1 MSRRKK
7 KSWRSWNP
15 PQQPHKTAKTNLR
28 PKRPCRQQW
37 ANAIILLLLSLSLLV
52 LLAIHLL
59 TNAPYFSEKLLAY
72 FPYRSSHQASTQFG
86 VGFFHGMAM
95 VPTLVGLGAIGIRV
109 HAWLFP
115 ECDNCS
121 ADFLATVSLILI
133 FPLLWL
139 VVMFEIV
146 MPVLDLLRA
155 ALGGVVL
162 DWRTRTSRGKG
173 GTPYSNGSFFG
184 VMLGFGC
191 LFVWASI
198 KNEQGRHPT
207 KAKMPSSKSRRK
219 R

>member
-7 KSWRSWNP
+7 NSWRSWNP

-28 PKRPCRQQW
+28 PQRPCRQQW
-37 ANAIILLLLSLSLLV
+37 AKAIILLLLSLSLLV
-52 LLAIHLL
+52 LLAIHLAI
-59 TNAPYFSEKLLAY
+59 NPYYFSEILMAS
-72 FPYRSSHQASTQFG
+72 FPNRSSYPHSTRFG
-86 VGFFHGMAM
+86 LGVYHGMAM

-121 ADFLATVSLILI
+121 AETLATIALTLI

-139 VVMFEIV
+139 VVTMEIV
-146 MPVLDLLRA
+146 IPVLDLLRV
-155 ALGGVVL
+155 ALGGDLV
-162 DWRTRTSRGKG
+162 DWKTRSRGKG
-173 GTPYSNGSFFG
+173 GTPYSNGNLFG
-184 VMLGFGC
+184 GMLGFGW

-198 KNEQGRHPT
+198 KNEQGRHPAKT
-207 KAKMPSSKSRRK
+207 KIPSSKSRRK